1 MIALPHANLATI
13 FLTLSTIIASHRVM
27 IKTMFLLNF
36 KIEWIPHNQKKNC
49 IATIFHLTVLI
60 WKKKDEKSWKCTLLL
75 NAKSLDNFYFN
86 PYAIY

>member
-1 MIALPHANLATI
+1 MALPHANLATI

-36 KIEWIPHNQKKNC
+36 KIEWIPHNQKNKLYSHNFSPYS
-49 IATIFHLTVLI
+49 INL
-60 WKKKDEKSWKCTLLL
+60 KKKDEKSWKCTLLL